1 MKNIY
6 KKFIK
11 AMEKSNVIM
20 LERSGNNYFIS
31 NGHVILKIS
40 KYVYDSFFTIES
52 PIFVELKDGQFGR
65 YQKNFNKIT
74 NITDEGCK
82 LDTPINVKQIDII
95 NKNKFSNFMTDLKD
109 TVIRWMKINNNDFMA
124 VNNVYYEMF
133 NDIFPNAEWHY
144 STKNNPLI
152 HMDSVTYENDALI
165 LPINYDPDELNEFIS
180 IEKEN

>member
-11 AMEKSNVIM
+11 VMEKSNDVIM

-31 NGHVILKIS
+31 NSHVILKIS
-40 KYVYDSFFTIES
+40 EYVYDSFFRIES

-65 YQKNFNKIT
+65 YQKKFNKIT
-74 NITDEGCK
+74 SITEEGCK
-82 LDTPINVKQIDII
+82 LDTFMNV
-95 NKNKFSNFMTDLKD
+95 NTVNRNKFSNFMTDLKD
-109 TVIRWMKINNNDFMA
+109 EVIRWMKINNNDFMA

-133 NDIFPNAEWHY
+133 NDIFPNAEWNY
-144 STKNNPLI
+144 STKNDPLI
-152 HMDSVTYENDALI
+152 HVDSNTCENDALI

>member
-31 NGHVILKIS
+31 NSHVILKIS
-40 KYVYDSFFTIES
+40 KYVYDSFFRIES
-52 PIFVELKDGQFGR
+52 PVFVELKDGQFGR
-65 YQKNFNKIT
+65 YQKNSNKIT
-74 NITDEGCK
+74 SISEEGCK
-82 LDTPINVKQIDII
+82 LDTLMSVKEIEIV
-95 NKNKFSNFMTDLKD
+95 NKNKFSNFMLDLKD
-109 TVIRWMKINNNDFMA
+109 NVIRWMKINNNDFIA

-144 STKNNPLI
+144 STKKNPLI
-152 HMDSVTYENDALI
+152 HVDADTYENDALI